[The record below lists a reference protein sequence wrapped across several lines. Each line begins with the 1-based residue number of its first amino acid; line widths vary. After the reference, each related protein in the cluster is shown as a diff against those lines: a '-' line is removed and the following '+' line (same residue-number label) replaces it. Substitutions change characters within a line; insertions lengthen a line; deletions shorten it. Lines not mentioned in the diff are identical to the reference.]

1 MVDLVNEQVGAETNL
16 KVVYEEKKLK
26 IEVVYDGKQ
35 ADANLVVIVEPGVL
49 LDALKSAIPG
59 NVDDAVIDALKAA
72 FV

>member
-35 ADANLVVIVEPGVL
+35 ADVNLVVIVEPRPPADPNPADG
-49 LDALKSAIPG
+49 
-59 NVDDAVIDALKAA
+59 A
-72 FV
+72 FG